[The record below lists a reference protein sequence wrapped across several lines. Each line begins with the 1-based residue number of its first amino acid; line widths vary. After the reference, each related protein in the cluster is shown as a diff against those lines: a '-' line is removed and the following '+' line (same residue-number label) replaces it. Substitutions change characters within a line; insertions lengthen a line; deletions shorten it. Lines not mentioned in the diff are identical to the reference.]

1 MTSPESRKAVDRK
14 SEVAGSV
21 PARKVNIASVK
32 AALNSVTAVRLINPD
47 NGKNKLVYCQHDP
60 VSQLTFV
67 SSKLVSELKLKAFD
81 NVSFDMNTMIGRK
94 SNTANLIKFNIQ
106 SFYNDEMF
114 FDITSVVNEPWCYD
128 VSTLPHIQQLCQF
141 KHFDDVE
148 ILGLDNCN
156 AVDVLIGNDNVH
168 LMYAKQERVGD
179 SLTEPH
185 AILTPLGWLAYGG
198 RSGRSDRF
206 AKIFRTNL
214 KEDVNVTSRLKQTI
228 VDKDKH
234 IAELESVIKDL
245 AMKNELRQ
253 PSRSDLAARKLVEPH
268 VKLNCNRF
276 EIPVPLKNDV
286 NLPNNYVLARDRVS
300 TLRKKALK
308 QSDLGEL
315 LSKSMSELRKN
326 GYIERASDEMECSK
340 SV

>member
-1 MTSPESRKAVDRK
+1 MACSQKHSFLLHEAYVTSSEFRKAVDRE

-21 PARKVNIASVK
+21 PARKINIASVK
-32 AALNSVTAVRLINPD
+32 AALNRVSAVRLINSD
-47 NGKNKLVYCQHDP
+47 NGKSKLVYCQHDP
-60 VSQLTFV
+60 GSQLTFV

-81 NVSFDMNTMIGRK
+81 NVPFDMDTMIGRK
-94 SNTANLIKFNIQ
+94 SNTANLVKFNIQ
-106 SFYNDEMF
+106 SLHNNEML
-114 FDITSVVNEPWCYD
+114 FDITSVVNEPWCDD
-128 VSTLPHIQQLCQF
+128 VSTLLHMQQLSQF

-156 AVDVLIGNDNVH
+156 AVDVLIGNDNAH
-168 LMYAKQERVGD
+168 LMYANQERVGD

-185 AILTPLGWLAYGG
+185 AILTALGWLACGG
-198 RSGRSDRF
+198 RSGRSDRS

-214 KEDVNVTSRLKQTI
+214 KEDVNVTSSLKQTI

-245 AMKNELRQ
+245 AMKDKLPQ

-276 EIPVPLKNDV
+276 EIPMPLKNDV

-308 QSDLGEL
+308 QSDLGEF
-315 LSKSMSELRKN
+315 LSKS
-326 GYIERASDEMECSK
+326 A
-340 SV
+340 